1 MRGSTERQVE
11 ALFRCSGI
19 NQIGESKAEAMESAR
34 NELIESGQSA
44 DSASVASAVGIFS
57 LGTAETYTEK
67 WQELATAV
75 RESEGIRDIEQIS
88 AQHVQQFLENKIE
101 LGVSYSH
108 FQGYASAF
116 GKLESALNGYSERFE
131 KGNEYNFRGSINS
144 LRDEARME
152 LPRFEGT
159 RNYSDPGQLVGNITN
174 DEHRLVASIQHESGM
189 RVAEASS
196 IQASQLRGLST
207 DALTGKEVG
216 QIDFIGK
223 GGRENV
229 GQVSVET
236 YRDLERHI
244 SESGSLNVG
253 ADPYRESLK
262 SSAEATNQEYNGSH
276 GLRWNYAQ
284 ERFSELQSRG
294 YSYEKCLGQV
304 SSEMGHNRIAITEH
318 YLAR

>member
-34 NELIESGQSA
+34 QELMEAGMPA
-44 DSASVASAVGIFS
+44 DSSAVASEVGIFS
-57 LGTAETYTEK
+57 LGTAETYMEK
-67 WQELATAV
+67 WAELATAV
-75 RESEGIRDIEQIS
+75 KEAEGIRDIEQIT
-88 AQHVQQFLENKIE
+88 AQHVQTFLENKIE

-108 FQGYASAF
+108 FQGYAAAF
-116 GKLESALNGYSERFE
+116 GKLESALNSYSEKFD
-131 KGNEYNFRGSINS
+131 KGNGYNFKGEINS
-144 LRDEARME
+144 LRDEARNE

-159 RNYSDPGQLVGNITN
+159 RNYDDPSRLVGSITN

-229 GQVSVET
+229 ANVSPET
-236 YRDLERHI
+236 YRELERHI
-244 SESGSLNVG
+244 ADNGSLNVG

-262 SSAEATNQEYNGSH
+262 SASEATNQEYNGSH

>member
-11 ALFRCSGI
+11 SLFRCSGI

-34 NELIESGQSA
+34 NELVESGRPA
-44 DSASVASAVGIFS
+44 DSSSVAAEIGIFS

-88 AQHVQQFLENKIE
+88 SEHIKQFLENKIE

-108 FQGYASAF
+108 FQGYAAAF
-116 GKLESALNGYSERFE
+116 GKLETALNGYSDKYG
-131 KGNEYNFRGSINS
+131 KGNEYSFRDSING
-144 LRDEARME
+144 LREEARLE

-159 RNYSDPGQLVGNITN
+159 RSYDDPGKLVNSLTN
-174 DEHRLVASIQHESGM
+174 EDHRLVASIQHESGM

-196 IQASQLRGLST
+196 IQASQLRGLT
-207 DALTGKEVG
+207 NDALTGKEVG
-216 QIDFIGK
+216 QIDFTGK
-223 GGRENV
+223 GGKENT

-236 YRDLERHI
+236 YRELERHI
-244 SESGSLNVG
+244 GEHGSLNV
-253 ADPYRESLK
+253 APDPYRESLK
-262 SSAEATNQEYNGSH
+262 SASESSNQEYNGSH
-276 GLRWNYAQ
+276 GLRWNFAQ

-294 YSYEKCLGQV
+294 YSYEKCLGEV
-304 SSEMGHNRIAITEH
+304 SREMGHNRIEITLH
-318 YLAR
+318 YLEK